1 VVTLIACQPG
11 QQPEVVGKTE
21 VIKNELSPNWV
32 KVFMLDYELGS
43 MTKLAVSIFDEVRK
57 GENISM
63 GSCIFDVAEV
73 LGSRGGTKAKR
84 VKGGGSVYMCAR
96 KAVGSGVLRLK
107 MAGKKLKNVEGMFS
121 KSDPFFEVSRRL
133 DAAGGQT
140 WDNVFR
146 SEWCKDNLN
155 PEWQEA
161 AIELSILCDGDLNK
175 PIIISVFDHESKG
188 DHTPM
193 GQLETSVNGLKAAAQ
208 NRTLLQ
214 LKCKGNDSGEIII
227 QKADVCGIE
236 EVTQK
241 MQSASISAPA
251 PTQGVFKPAASG
263 SSASKATGRGGDMFL
278 EYVAGGCELNVA
290 VAIDFTGSNG
300 DPRKPGTLHYMGAGQ
315 PNDYEKA
322 ISAIVTILGKYD
334 SDKQYPVWG
343 FGAKFGGE
351 IQHCFECGGADKHHG
366 VQGILSAYKSVF
378 NSGLIMSG
386 PTLFEDVI
394 TAAGSVALR
403 AQQAA
408 QNKGQQSYTV
418 LLILTDGA
426 VSDVPGTVRAL
437 ESVSSMPLSIVIVG
451 VGNADFS
458 SMKFLDSFAG
468 SGKRDIVQFVEFNCF
483 GNDSHVL
490 TNETLNEIPSQVTGY
505 FQSVGIQPNPPIQ
518 RADDSI
524 LVEEEEE
531 IDLTLDIG
539 DEEIVVRSGGNNYVN
554 GFAPYV

>member
-1 VVTLIACQPG
+1 
-11 QQPEVVGKTE
+11 
-21 VIKNELSPNWV
+21 
-32 KVFMLDYELGS
+32 
-43 MTKLAVSIFDEVRK
+43 
-57 GENISM
+57 
-63 GSCIFDVAEV
+63 
-73 LGSRGGTKAKR
+73 
-84 VKGGGSVYMCAR
+84 
-96 KAVGSGVLRLK
+96 
-107 MAGKKLKNVEGMFS
+107 
-121 KSDPFFEVSRRL
+121 
-133 DAAGGQT
+133 
-140 WDNVFR
+140 
-146 SEWCKDNLN
+146 
-155 PEWQEA
+155 
-161 AIELSILCDGDLNK
+161 
-175 PIIISVFDHESKG
+175 
-188 DHTPM
+188 M

-214 LKCKGNDSGEIII
+214 LKCKGKDSGEIII

-263 SSASKATGRGGDMFL
+263 SSASKGVGRGSDMFL

-300 DPRKPGTLHYMGAGQ
+300 DPRKPGSLHYMSAGQ